1 MKLGD
6 IRVLFVLLTWLGSVG
21 VGFGATVTVD
31 DLAALRD
38 WTSQDGRTIE
48 ARVLDIDADARTVR
62 MARADN
68 FRFVINWDRLA
79 ADDQALLRSAV
90 DRLAVS
96 NSAADAPA
104 TAANEGEPT
113 APLPESFELKG
124 VPMVKQ
130 KGNFCVPASAS
141 MIAGFHGQE
150 TDQDEVARLS
160 SAMSEGNQGTYPSDM
175 LLAMQKLGFT
185 GKIVNWQESADFQ
198 ARLLPDI
205 RRTLLETGPIYIS
218 FRPGVFGAMG
228 HGCVIVGYDDRRE
241 ELQIFNPWG
250 EVFTKDYDR
259 VGIDGYGVVF
269 IDPPKPAPVATASF
283 IKKMKS
289 ALPAF
294 DGDFLKLSARLAES
308 GQANELIWCSRRD
321 ARDDER
327 FARNTARDDG
337 RKILQLAFGRNPAV
351 LLPHSEGSRTE
362 KCYLVTRPPE
372 GGARFQVYTIN
383 ASGWSEPELK
393 TLGRL
398 TRNWATQFTASDASD
413 KVWELPM
420 IELHPEPA
428 S

>member
-1 MKLGD
+1 MELGC
-6 IRVLFVLLTWLGSVG
+6 IRGSLVLLPWLGCGCGLVA
-21 VGFGATVTVD
+21 ATVTVD

-48 ARVLDIDADARTVR
+48 ARVLEIDADARTVR

-68 FRFVINWDRLA
+68 FRFVVDWDRFA
-79 ADDQALLRSAV
+79 SHDQELLRSTA
-90 DRLAVS
+90 DNEAAAS
-96 NSAADAPA
+96 SAASAGADAR
-104 TAANEGEPT
+104 EGERSQ
-113 APLPESFELKG
+113 PLPDSFELKG

-141 MIAGFHGQE
+141 MIAGFHGLK

-160 SAMSEGNQGTYPSDM
+160 SAMSEGNQGTYPGDM
-175 LLAMQKLGFT
+175 LLAMQKLGFS
-185 GKIVNWQESADFQ
+185 GEIVNWQESADFQ
-198 ARLLPDI
+198 ARLLPEI
-205 RRTLLETGPIYIS
+205 RRTLVKTGPIYIS
-218 FRPGVFGAMG
+218 FRPGVFGTMG

-241 ELQIFNPWG
+241 ELQFYNPWG

-259 VGIDGYGVVF
+259 VAIDGYGVAF
-269 IDPPKPAPVATASF
+269 IDPPEPAPVATANF
-283 IKKMKS
+283 IKQVKS
-289 ALPAF
+289 ALPVF
-294 DGDFLKLSARLAES
+294 NGDFLRLSARLAES
-308 GQANELIWCSRRD
+308 GQANELIWCSRQD

-327 FARNTARDDG
+327 FARDTARDDG
-337 RKILQLAFGRNPAV
+337 RKILELAFERNPAV
-351 LLPHSEGSRTE
+351 LLPHSEGSHIK

-372 GGARFQVYTIN
+372 GGARFQVYTIDAN
-383 ASGWSEPELK
+383 GWSEPELK

-398 TRNWATQFTASDASD
+398 TRNWATQFTASDASV